1 MRRSAAF
8 LVALVLACLG
18 SLAVRA
24 QQTGSQQSGSQPSG
38 SQPAAAQQQPADQT
52 NVTFRA
58 GINFVTVDAYVS
70 DSKGQPATDLK
81 QSDFEVFEDNKPQ
94 KIEQFR
100 FLKVDGNPKPGEPPP
115 QEIRNRDDEERE
127 AARDDTR
134 VFVIFLDDY
143 HTRLGSSLA
152 VRQPL
157 SEFIQNQ
164 MRPLDLVAVM
174 YPLTPVTDIDFTR
187 NHAKIINALQHF
199 EGRKYKYEPRNLFEE
214 QYQRAPTEVVE
225 QIRNQVVMTALRGL
239 SVRLG
244 SIRDGRKSIIYVS
257 EGLQAMLPPQLRSA
271 DASMPKVGN
280 PNAFNPFAGENDPRE
295 QTAQAFSTADLYSQL
310 RDVFIAATRNNT
322 AIYTVDPRGL
332 ATNEFDI
339 DENVGPRQDQ
349 DMLTAS
355 TNTLRSIAEE
365 TDGRAIVG
373 RNDLAKGLQLAM
385 QDSTAYYLIGYT
397 SAQAPVDGKFHPI
410 KVQLSAAA
418 KKRGLQVRA
427 RRGYWAATP
436 EDVRKAEKVTGPG
449 VPDAA
454 KPVMAALSSIA
465 VPVQAGKYVRTWLGT
480 QRGENGKTKV
490 TFV

>member
-1 MRRSAAF
+1 MVRMRVSAAIF
-8 LVALVLACLG
+8 VAVALAFTGGLAL
-18 SLAVRA
+18 RA
-24 QQTGSQQSGSQPSG
+24 QQG
-38 SQPAAAQQQPADQT
+38 AAQQASGQQPADQT
-52 NVTFRA
+52 QLTFRA

-70 DSKGQPATDLK
+70 DSKGQPAIDLK
-81 QSDFEVFEDNKPQ
+81 QSDFEVLEDNKPQ
-94 KIEQFR
+94 KIEAFR
-100 FLKVDGNPKPGEPPP
+100 FIKVDGNPKPGEPPP

-157 SEFIQNQ
+157 TQFIENQ
-164 MRPLDLVAVM
+164 LRPLDLVAIM

-187 NHAKIINALQHF
+187 NHAKIINAIQHF

-225 QIRNQVVMTALRGL
+225 EIRNQVVMTALRGL

-244 SIRDGRKSIIYVS
+244 SIRDGRKSILYVS
-257 EGLQAMLPPQLRSA
+257 EGLQSMLPPQLRSA
-271 DASMPKVGN
+271 DSSQGKIGN
-280 PNAFNPFAGENDPRE
+280 PQAFNPLAGENDPRE
-295 QTAQAFSTADLYSQL
+295 QTAQAFSQADLYSQL
-310 RDVFIAATRNNT
+310 KDVFIAATRNNT

-339 DENVGPRQDQ
+339 DENVGPQQDQ
-349 DMLTAS
+349 SMLTAS

-373 RNDLAKGLQLAM
+373 RNDLAKGLQQAL

-397 SAQAPVDGKFHPI
+397 SAQAPIDGKFHQI
-410 KVQLSAAA
+410 KEI
-418 KKRGLQVRA
+418 GRA
-427 RRGYWAATP
+427 SCRER
-436 EDVRKAEKVTGPG
+436 V
-449 VPDAA
+449 
-454 KPVMAALSSIA
+454 
-465 VPVQAGKYVRTWLGT
+465 
-480 QRGENGKTKV
+480 
-490 TFV
+490 